1 MSALTDVLKTAG
13 AAINKNSPAILT
25 AIASA
30 GVVATAVLA
39 AKATPKAFD
48 AIQDEFDRRVEDT
61 EGDLRMTR
69 VDYVKIGWKYYIP
82 SVVMGGVTIACII
95 GVNTIHTRRGAALAS
110 VYAITEKALDEYQN
124 KVVEVIGEKKERS
137 IRDDIAQDRLNAD
150 PLENKEIHL
159 LNSGG
164 EQLFYDALSG
174 RYFMSTMQIVEKAV
188 NDVNAELIRSSYISL
203 NDLYDAWGLE
213 STVLGAELGWI
224 TDNLIELQFSTKL
237 ASTGVPCVV
246 INYRAEPTV
255 DYYNNIQ

>member
-1 MSALTDVLKTAG
+1 MSVVTDVLKTAG
-13 AAINKNSPAILT
+13 AVINKNSPAILT

-39 AKATPKAFD
+39 AKAAPKAFD
-48 AIQDEFDRRVEDT
+48 AIQAEFDRRVEDS

-159 LNSGG
+159 LKSGG

-213 STVLGAELGWI
+213 GTVLGAELGWI
-224 TDNLIELQFSTKL
+224 PDNLIELQFSTKL